1 MGEDRRGD
9 AGVALIAAGGVAGAG
24 VAAVDE
30 ARERGV
36 RAGLVKLRAI
46 RPFPAARLRAALS
59 GVRAFCVV
67 DRSVSFGWNCGPMF
81 VEARAALGGVGERA
95 CFSAIGGLGG
105 ADISVAD
112 FSSAIARLD
121 GIKDAPGV
129 YDTLWFMKD

>member
-1 MGEDRRGD
+1 MED
-9 AGVALIAAGGVAGAG
+9 AEVALITTGGMTGAG
-24 VAAVDE
+24 MDAVDE

-36 RAGLVKLRAI
+36 LAGLVKLRAI

-59 GVRAFCVV
+59 GIRAFCVV

-81 VEARAALGGVGERA
+81 VEARAALGGVDERA

-112 FSSAIARLD
+112 FFSAIARLD
-121 GIKDAPGV
+121 SIKDAPGV